1 MWSLNLKN
9 IYFIPS
15 NNCGHP
21 GTKIPEVRQVTKK
34 PPSPQTVGV
43 ASQTCGN
50 VSWKSRTSWFQLFW
64 MKRHHIQVGLTVK
77 LNTTPWGW
85 WMWWM
90 VLSPRKKKI
99 PGPKT
104 VKLPKLLVVI
114 WWLGVQNY
122 KLQVT
127 NLHIDWW
134 KTRKSAY
141 HIKTWQAIMNYP
153 FF

>member
-15 NNCGHP
+15 NSYVHP
-21 GTKIPEVRQVTKK
+21 CTKIPEVRQVTKK
-34 PPSPQTVGV
+34 PPSPKPLEWPMLWKRVV
-43 ASQTCGN
+43 
-50 VSWKSRTSWFQLFW
+50 KSRTSWFQLFW

-77 LNTTPWGW
+77 LTTPWGW

-90 VLSPRKKKI
+90 VLSP
-99 PGPKT
+99 PKT
-104 VKLPKLLVVI
+104 FPGSKNGEVTKVAGDLVV
-114 WWLGVQNY
+114 GSKKS